1 MGLAIHEALILFGL
15 DRETGAWHSTRLDMG
30 VASAVLSDL
39 ILLGAVDC
47 DEAGL
52 LRALPGRHLE
62 SEVLTRCLAQLAA
75 AGSISLDDWVRSMAE
90 SDLTEAVAQ
99 ELCRRKIL
107 RERKVRFLLVFA
119 HSFYEELDGGPE
131 REMRQRIE
139 TALAHPTESPDP
151 FVHMLLSVA
160 DATGLLPQILDV
172 EILLNQEP
180 QADELPPQDSPADTS
195 TDQFTDQLF
204 HTTLRMEDE
213 RALAALERTKM
224 NLYGGLA

>member
-30 VASAVLSDL
+30 VASAV
-39 ILLGAVDC
+39 
-47 DEAGL
+47 
-52 LRALPGRHLE
+52 
-62 SEVLTRCLAQLAA
+62 
-75 AGSISLDDWVRSMAE
+75 
-90 SDLTEAVAQ
+90 
-99 ELCRRKIL
+99 
-107 RERKVRFLLVFA
+107 
-119 HSFYEELDGGPE
+119 
-131 REMRQRIE
+131 
-139 TALAHPTESPDP
+139 TESPDP